1 MRGYWSVVKK
11 ELVHMRRDTASMVIA
26 LMLPL
31 IQLTLF
37 GFAINFDVR
46 HIPTIVVDLDRS
58 RESRAYIDRLR
69 ATQYVDV
76 VKMGTSP
83 DDAGAALRDGS
94 SRIGIVIPSGF
105 AREVAG
111 LGRPTVKVLIDG
123 SDSQVAIRARA
134 AFVTPQTPPPGEV
147 EARMT
152 VLFNPDMRT
161 ENYMIPGLIAVILQI
176 VTVSLTAF
184 SLVREKE
191 QGTLEQLMVTPVG
204 RVGLMLGKLTPYAI
218 LALFEMVLVLGL
230 GFLVFDVR
238 VAGSI
243 VLLVT
248 MSLPFILAS
257 LSLGL
262 VISTI
267 AQTQAQALQF
277 TLLVMLP
284 SILMSGFVA
293 PRETMPGALFL
304 LSEVLPVTHFLQI
317 LRGIIVRGAGFMD
330 ILPSVFALLLITV
343 GLIALAVTRFRKS
356 IA

>member
-31 IQLTLF
+31 VQLTLF

-46 HIPTIVVDLDRS
+46 HIATIVVDLDRS
-58 RESRAYIDRLR
+58 RESRAYIDRLH

-76 VKMGTSP
+76 VKMGASP
-83 DDAGAALRDGS
+83 EEAGAALRDGTA
-94 SRIGIVIPSGF
+94 RIGVVIPPGF
-105 AREVAG
+105 SREVAG
-111 LGRPTVKVLIDG
+111 RGRPTVKVLLDG

-134 AFVTPQTPPPGEV
+134 AFAVPQTPAPGEV

-204 RVGLMLGKLTPYAI
+204 RVGLMLGKLTPYAV

-238 VAGSI
+238 VAGSLA
-243 VLLVT
+243 LLVT

-262 VISTI
+262 VISTVS
-267 AQTQAQALQF
+267 QTQAQALQF

-293 PRETMPGALFL
+293 PRETMPGALYL
-304 LSEVLPVTHFLQI
+304 LSEVLPVTHFLLI
-317 LRGIIVRGAGFMD
+317 LRGIIVRGAGLAD
-330 ILPSVFALLLITV
+330 ILPSALALLLITT

>member
-1 MRGYWSVVKK
+1 MRGYWSVVRK

-31 IQLTLF
+31 VQLTLF
-37 GFAINFDVR
+37 GYAIDFDVR
-46 HIPTIVVDLDRS
+46 HIATIVVDLDRS
-58 RESRAYIDRLR
+58 RESRAYIDRIR
-69 ATQYVDV
+69 ATQYIDV
-76 VKMGTSP
+76 KRMSASP
-83 DDAGAALRDGS
+83 EDAGTALRDGS
-94 SRIGIVIPSGF
+94 ARIAVVIPPDFS
-105 AREVAG
+105 RQIAG
-111 LGRPTVKVLIDG
+111 KGTPTVKVLLDG
-123 SDSQVAIRARA
+123 SDSQVALRARA
-134 AFVTPQTPPPGEV
+134 AFVTPQAPQPGEV
-147 EARMT
+147 QARTT

-204 RVGLMLGKLTPYAI
+204 RVGLMLGKLTPYAV

-238 VAGSI
+238 VAGSL

-248 MSLPFILAS
+248 MSIPFILAS

-262 VISTI
+262 VISTVS
-267 AQTQAQALQF
+267 QTQAQALQF
-277 TLLVMLP
+277 TLMVMLP

-293 PRETMPGALFL
+293 PRETMPGALYI
-304 LSEVLPVTHFLQI
+304 LSEVLPVTHFLQV
-317 LRGIIVRGAGFMD
+317 LRGIIVRGAGLTD
-330 ILPSVFALLLITV
+330 ILPSVAALLIIT
-343 GLIALAVTRFRKS
+343 GALIALAVTRFRKS